1 MAAQNESLSRQRHVI
16 CTHLSTGS
24 VSIASAVSVSAEID
38 VGGPGVVLVDDVLAG
53 GVSKPVIGA
62 DRGLFMNERRSVPP
76 GAYAT

>member
-1 MAAQNESLSRQRHVI
+1 MAAQNESSSRQRHVI
-16 CTHLSTGS
+16 CTHLSTWS

-53 GVSKPVIGA
+53 GVSRPVIGA